1 MIDVI
6 LMLIVIGLVIL
17 AAKKSLSQM
26 HKGGCAGCSACSGG
40 CCSCHPKDE
49 KHIEHGHRI

>member
-6 LMLIVIGLVIL
+6 LVLIVVGLVIL

-26 HKGGCAGCSACSGG
+26 HKGGCAGCSACG
-40 CCSCHPKDE
+40 CGCSSCHPADQK
-49 KHIEHGHRI
+49 KH